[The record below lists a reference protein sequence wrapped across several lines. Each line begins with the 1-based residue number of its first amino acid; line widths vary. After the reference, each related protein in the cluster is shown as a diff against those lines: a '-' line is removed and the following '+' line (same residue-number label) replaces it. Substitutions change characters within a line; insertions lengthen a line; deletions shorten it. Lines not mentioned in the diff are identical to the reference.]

1 MWRSHG
7 RTRPSPSGS
16 PGCRPLPLPRRLPA
30 AADLQAPGRLLQRL
44 RGSGRIG
51 EHVVSPHSG
60 GYGRGVSPPPPHPG
74 TTASRAAQ
82 QGQDARGQIPGVAG
96 GPGWELETAV
106 APAPPGFRGQ
116 DVGRCAGPRVRRGGG
131 VLLLLPQCP
140 RQSPCPPAP
149 REQVLGVLVS
159 SETTGPR
166 NGGDPE

>member
-116 DVGRCAGPRVRRGGG
+116 DVGRCAGPRVRRWGGSAA
-131 VLLLLPQCP
+131 VAAVPQAEPLPS
-140 RQSPCPPAP
+140 SPSGA
-149 REQVLGVLVS
+149 
-159 SETTGPR
+159 GPGR
-166 NGGDPE
+166 SGLFRDHWTQKWG